1 MRDDVSV
8 TDWSLHTA
16 PVANRVRRSWP
27 RALWELVNARAA
39 NHPKNA
45 LQSHMSPTTVVR
57 LRRRLSDHFRSG
69 CGRCIDAASVLI
81 SGGGGFRRRRP
92 HRRRWLKALSF
103 PHRFSNDFIFSLFFK
118 IHYHLQ
124 TCLQIFKIFGWKGIY
139 RIYDGGWVWA
149 KVGEINFND
158 NGKSSPTPSVY
169 RTEQR
174 AWSNKHTV
182 FRLHKLIHLHH
193 YIGGVIYEKF
203 FVHIFFSD
211 FIRPRKKFCRFS
223 HREHFFLPKWTF

>member
-103 PHRFSNDFIFSLFFK
+103 PHRFSNDFNFHYFSKSITISKHAFK
-118 IHYHLQ
+118 FSKYLVE
-124 TCLQIFKIFGWKGIY
+124 KGFIEFTTVVEY
-139 RIYDGGWVWA
+139 EQ
-149 KVGEINFND
+149 KL
-158 NGKSSPTPSVY
+158 GKSISMTMENQAQLLRY
-169 RTEQR
+169 TEP
-174 AWSNKHTV
+174 N
-182 FRLHKLIHLHH
+182 
-193 YIGGVIYEKF
+193 
-203 FVHIFFSD
+203 
-211 FIRPRKKFCRFS
+211 
-223 HREHFFLPKWTF
+223 REHEATNIQFLGSTNSSTSTIT